1 MVLQNYIVNRKKGTP
16 TMAEEKETKNPV
28 QSAERIFQVL
38 EMLAEHGEMGLMEIS
53 TELGLHKST
62 VHRLLMSLIYMGY
75 AKQDETTQKYML
87 SYKIVS
93 MAGKILER
101 TDILQIAKPYMERL
115 SDISGEAV
123 HLVQREG
130 NNILYIYKIEA
141 KVGTIRMVSHVGMV
155 HPMYCSG
162 VGKAIMATLPE
173 KEVKQI
179 WNESIIEK
187 KTDKTIT
194 DIDEMMQVLEEV
206 RKNGYAL
213 DDEENEEGV
222 RCIAACLH
230 GYSKEVK
237 YAFSISGPVS
247 RMTRERVE
255 ELAVD
260 VKKVQEMLIES
271 FDSQNPQ
278 PYSIPVDSQEDV
290 KKVKAYGGNPVVVP
304 SGVAKLLKE
313 EKEKRIKTLMEIP
326 CASVM
331 TLKDKFNRWYDIY
344 AEKLP
349 PEAQVEIRNLIEE
362 LE

>member
-1 MVLQNYIVNRKKGTP
+1 MKHIGKSRVFLILQNYIVNRKKGTP

-123 HLVQREG
+123 HLVQR
-130 NNILYIYKIEA
+130 
-141 KVGTIRMVSHVGMV
+141 
-155 HPMYCSG
+155 
-162 VGKAIMATLPE
+162 
-173 KEVKQI
+173 I

-260 VKKVQEMLIES
+260 VKKVQEELSRELGYYP
-271 FDSQNPQ
+271 QN
-278 PYSIPVDSQEDV
+278 
-290 KKVKAYGGNPVVVP
+290 
-304 SGVAKLLKE
+304 
-313 EKEKRIKTLMEIP
+313 
-326 CASVM
+326 
-331 TLKDKFNRWYDIY
+331 
-344 AEKLP
+344 
-349 PEAQVEIRNLIEE
+349 
-362 LE
+362 

>member
-1 MVLQNYIVNRKKGTP
+1 
-16 TMAEEKETKNPV
+16 MAEEKEVKNPV

-38 EMLAEHGEMGLMEIS
+38 EMLADNGDMGLMEIS
-53 TELGLHKST
+53 SALNLHKST

-75 AKQDETTQKYML
+75 AKQDEVTQKYTL
-87 SYKIVS
+87 TYKMVS
-93 MAGKILER
+93 MAGKMLDR
-101 TDILQIAKPYMERL
+101 MDILQVAKPYLERL

-130 NNILYIYKIEA
+130 NHILYIYKIEA

-179 WNESIIEK
+179 WNESIIER

-194 DIDEMMQVLEEV
+194 DIDEMLRVLAEV
-206 RKNGYAL
+206 REKGYAL

-237 YAFSISGPVS
+237 YAFSVSGPVS
-247 RMTRERVE
+247 RMTKERVE

-260 VKKVQEMLIES
+260 MKKVQE
-271 FDSQNPQ
+271 
-278 PYSIPVDSQEDV
+278 
-290 KKVKAYGGNPVVVP
+290 
-304 SGVAKLLKE
+304 
-313 EKEKRIKTLMEIP
+313 
-326 CASVM
+326 
-331 TLKDKFNRWYDIY
+331 
-344 AEKLP
+344 
-349 PEAQVEIRNLIEE
+349 E
-362 LE
+362 LSRELGYYH